1 MRVKLQKSLYY
12 FFLSSAWPHSHYI
25 ESHTKHVVDMI
36 DQLIINKQHQ
46 YKSWLGIPRMKPYN
60 FKNVNVRGSLKMGST
75 FKEKP
80 RGMMEILSPFINE
93 FSQLALVV
101 DFLAI
106 PTTLIGALNVHNL
119 IECRLTLECWQQ
131 VKCMVPCN
139 SFAWKSK
146 THKSSHGNKTIPK
159 IPSNKAEAI
168 GHALL
173 LW

>member
-1 MRVKLQKSLYY
+1 
-12 FFLSSAWPHSHYI
+12 
-25 ESHTKHVVDMI
+25 
-36 DQLIINKQHQ
+36 
-46 YKSWLGIPRMKPYN
+46 
-60 FKNVNVRGSLKMGST
+60 VREVWKWGAPWRKRSQ
-75 FKEKP
+75 E
-80 RGMMEILSPFINE
+80 GMMEILSPFINE
-93 FSQLALVV
+93 FSQLALV

-119 IECRLTLECWQQ
+119 IEWRLTLLECWQL

-146 THKSSHGNKTIPK
+146 THKNSQKLTWQQTIPK
-159 IPSNKAEAI
+159 IPSNKVEPI